1 MIYDGHAYCFP
12 PPSQNAGFADPAE
25 FWRFLQLFMA
35 WARQQPC
42 WRKRDREPAD
52 AGGLYDTTK
61 GVSFDSLKE
70 AYFRIGEHGLV
81 EWTVDGEDYVKQALP
96 PWIVD
101 FAYPADS
108 LISEMDYAGVD
119 RALLHRTPYMGLS
132 NDFIADCCRRYPGR
146 IDGLAYVEEWLL
158 SSDMDACIAKLDR
171 AINELGLVGLQFMPF
186 HRPLYGLSAKW
197 DGPEFDPY
205 WKAVQSLGIP
215 VFFTIGGGRD
225 LEEYLEELRSLRRW
239 MERYPEVPVVKTH
252 GFNWRL
258 FSDDEK
264 LVVPDEVY
272 EAAPLDHPMFNIQ
285 ILFAVFLQSRWD
297 YPMPQ
302 MRPTLET
309 MVERI
314 GADRLMW
321 GTDIPIVLLHWTYRQ
336 SLDFI
341 RNYCDFI
348 DADDME
354 LILGG
359 NMARFLRSRPPG
371 STV

>member
-12 PPSQNAGFADPAE
+12 PPSQNAGFADPSE
-25 FWRFLQLFMA
+25 FWRHLQLFMA

-42 WRKRDREPAD
+42 WRKSDRSLAD
-52 AGGLYDTTK
+52 ASGLYRDSAL
-61 GVSFDSLKE
+61 GPSFDGLKN
-70 AYFRIGEHGLV
+70 AHFRVGQHGLV

-108 LISEMDYAGVD
+108 LIAEMDYAGID

-132 NDFIADCCRRYPGR
+132 NEFIGDCCRRYPER
-146 IDGLAYVEEWLL
+146 IDGLAHVEEWRITTE
-158 SSDMDACIAKLDR
+158 MDVCIAKLER
-171 AINELGLVGLQFMPF
+171 AIKEQGLIGLQFMPF

-197 DGPEFDPY
+197 DGPDFDPY
-205 WKAVQSLGIP
+205 WEAVRSLGIP
-215 VFFTIGGGRD
+215 VFFTIGGGRG
-225 LEEYLEELRSLRRW
+225 LPEYLEELRGLRRW

-252 GFNWRL
+252 GFSWRL
-258 FSDDEK
+258 FADDEK

-272 EAAPLDHPMFNIQ
+272 EATPIDHPNFHIQ

-302 MRPTLET
+302 IRPTLET

-348 DADDME
+348 SPADME

-359 NMARFLRSRPPG
+359 NMRRFLGLDR
-371 STV
+371 